1 MPLFAFVGLSVTLI
15 LAALA
20 WSLHSVSRKPRY
32 HACGYRMVRPSQSA
46 AIVVTNG
53 FGVGLFGGV
62 GILMIGLA
70 VLG

>member
-1 MPLFAFVGLSVTLI
+1 MPLFAFVGLSVSLI
-15 LAALA
+15 LAATA
-20 WSLHSVSRKPRY
+20 WSLHSLSHKPRY
-32 HACGYRMVRPSQSA
+32 HACGYRMIRPARSP

-62 GILMIGLA
+62 GILMLGLA